1 MSGFKRMDNKTHF
14 IAAAIQDC
22 QATIR
27 ATDVKVGALLA
38 GLLLPFAQISHIWGY
53 LENLALLIESH
64 CFTVV
69 FFLLWFSA
77 IFSLVRT
84 ISAIDNPASH
94 IVNEDTCK
102 GAFYGTKLY
111 DFGFWDSFLNRK
123 VVKAKKDIT
132 NFASAYPSSEQDIEL
147 ELSFE
152 HMKLIYIR
160 EIKLHRLQFAL
171 RLSATW
177 FVIGMCAFI
186 YFKSV
191 SA

>member
-1 MSGFKRMDNKTHF
+1 MDNKTHF

-38 GLLLPFAQISHIWGY
+38 GLLLPFSQISHIWGY
-53 LENLALLIESH
+53 LEALGLLIDTYA
-64 CFTVV
+64 FTL
-69 FFLLWFSA
+69 FFFFLWFSA
-77 IFSLVRT
+77 IFLLVRT

-94 IVNEDTCK
+94 IVNEGTCK

-111 DFGFWDSFLNRK
+111 DFCFFDSFLNRK

-132 NFASAYPSSEQDIEL
+132 NFSSAYPNSKQEINL

-160 EIKLHRLQFAL
+160 EIKLYRLQFAL

-177 FVIGMCAFI
+177 FFIGMCAFI
-186 YFKSV
+186 YFKLKC
-191 SA
+191 A

>member
-1 MSGFKRMDNKTHF
+1 MDNKTHF

-38 GLLLPFAQISHIWGY
+38 GLLLPFAQISQIWGY
-53 LENLALLIESH
+53 LGDLALLIETH
-64 CFTVV
+64 VFTIV
-69 FFLLWFSA
+69 FFFFWFFA

-102 GAFYGTKLY
+102 GTFYGTKLY
-111 DFGFWDSFLNRK
+111 DFSFLDSFLNRD

-132 NFASAYPSSEQDIEL
+132 NFASAYPSSIQDIEL

-160 EIKLHRLQFAL
+160 EIKLHRLKFAL
-171 RLSATW
+171 QLSAAW
-177 FVIGMCAFI
+177 FVLGVCAFI